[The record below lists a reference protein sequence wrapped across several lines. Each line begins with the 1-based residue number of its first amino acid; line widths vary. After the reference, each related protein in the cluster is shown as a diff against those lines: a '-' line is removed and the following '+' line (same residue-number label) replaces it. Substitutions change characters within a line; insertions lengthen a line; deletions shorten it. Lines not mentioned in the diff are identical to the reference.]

1 MCHFVYARRMR
12 LLQAARYRWGAVLHS
27 SYLRELSFGCRLAV
41 TAPVAQFPYSAF
53 ASQGEGKLLPFALC
67 SSSEEGK
74 PPDIAAN
81 DPAEPVTRRVFAANR
96 RRFDLSQRPARPL
109 GEPNRN
115 PHRHQSRG
123 GNAHGCV
130 CSVSRVL

>member
-27 SYLRELSFGCRLAV
+27 SYLREISFGCRLAV

-81 DPAEPVTRRVFAANR
+81 DLAEPVTRRVFPCKSPTVWIYPNGRLAT
-96 RRFDLSQRPARPL
+96 PAEIHTGIRA
-109 GEPNRN
+109 EAET
-115 PHRHQSRG
+115 HTV
-123 GNAHGCV
+123 A
-130 CSVSRVL
+130 SVP